1 MFKNLGKVSIAVS
14 MAFALVLAVAIIIGA
29 VLIPDIVDFVVDIV
43 NLSYRTNNI
52 IQGDVG
58 VGNLVSNGQS
68 VLLLITSYIVLA
80 IAMAADFMLFAL
92 LLRAG
97 KGKVFTNAS
106 VALIRGVSFCCF
118 FAGITV
124 FVMGSVF
131 RLAFVLGFAA
141 FFLGFCLY
149 VVKNVLAEATRIKN
163 ENDLTV

>member
-1 MFKNLGKVSIAVS
+1 MFKNPGKVSIVVS
-14 MAFALVLAVAIIIGA
+14 MAFAIVLAVAIVIGA
-29 VLIPDIVDFVVDIV
+29 VVIPDIVGFVVDMV
-43 NLSYRTNNI
+43 NLNYQTNSI
-52 IQGDVG
+52 IQDNIDA
-58 VGNLVSNGQS
+58 GNLISNGQS
-68 VLLLITSYIVLA
+68 VLLLVVSYLVLVT
-80 IAMAADFMLFAL
+80 AMAADFMLFAL
-92 LLRAG
+92 LLRVC

-106 VALIRGVSFCCF
+106 VSLIRGVSLCCF

-124 FVMGSVF
+124 FVTGTVF